1 MILKGEHLFVTGGAA
16 GIGEAIVIG
25 GAKEGAKVSFC
36 DIDDAKATA
45 LVERLS
51 KEGYQVQYQRA
62 DVTNYD
68 NFKAGYDKLVSTFG
82 DVTLAVSNAGRNSYA
97 DAVEYKEEEWN
108 SFFALDLKSS
118 WYVAKLC
125 LPAMRKSKY
134 GSIVNI
140 SSIHGRMS
148 RPNFFPYSAAKGGI
162 VGLSRNLALDE
173 GKYGIR
179 VNSVSPGTTATPLL
193 KSYMETFPDEKAH
206 ALSVAPNGRFGSPE
220 EIANA
225 IIFVLSKDASFV
237 TGADLMVD
245 GALHAR
251 YA

>member
-45 LVERLS
+45 LVEKLS

-140 SSIHGRMS
+140 SSIHGRMT

>member
-1 MILKGEHLFVTGGAA
+1 MILKDEHLFVTGGAA

-25 GAKEGAKVSFC
+25 GAKEGAKVSFV
-36 DIDDAKATA
+36 DIDDAKSNA
-45 LVERLS
+45 LVEKLT
-51 KEGYQVQYQRA
+51 KEGFQVQYQRA

-68 NFKAGYDKLVSTFG
+68 NFSSAYSKLVASFG

-97 DAVEYKEEEWN
+97 DAVEYQEEEWN

-173 GKYGIR
+173 GKFGIR

-206 ALSVAPNGRFGSPE
+206 ALSVAPNGRFGTPE

-245 GALHAR
+245 GALHSR